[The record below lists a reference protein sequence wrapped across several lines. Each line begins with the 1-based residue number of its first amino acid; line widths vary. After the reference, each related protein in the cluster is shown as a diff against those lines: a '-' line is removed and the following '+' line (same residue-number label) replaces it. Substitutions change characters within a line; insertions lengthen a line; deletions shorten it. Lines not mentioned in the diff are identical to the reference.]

1 MKEIETVSF
10 CGTLWE
16 KGQREKNEDSLAFWH
31 MKKGKKNQVLAII
44 CDGIGGLQEGEQAS
58 SYVVRKMADWFMLEG
73 YKIRQSRKKT
83 MRLQQMCY
91 QIHEE
96 LRTYGKE
103 KGIRLGTTM
112 TMLLLDNQKVIW
124 AHCGDC
130 RLYLI
135 RRKKVR
141 KLTEEQCEKNGA
153 INRALGAGEWH
164 LVSMG
169 TCKVKREDTFL
180 LCTDGFYRNLNKE
193 ELQIWAKRE
202 IKDDTQAERML
213 KQIFQKKVSMGEK
226 DNISAIYFGVGKK
239 GKEGVG

>member
-1 MKEIETVSF
+1 MNGVETVAF

-16 KGQREKNEDSLAFWH
+16 KGQKEKNEDSLAFWH
-31 MKKGKKNQVLAII
+31 MKKGKDNQVLAII

-58 SYVVRKMADWFMLEG
+58 SYVVRKIADWFMSEG
-73 YKIRQSRKKT
+73 YKMNQNRKKE
-83 MRLQQMCY
+83 MRLQQICY

-112 TMLLLDNQKVIW
+112 TMLLLNNKKFIW

-135 RRKKVR
+135 RREKIR
-141 KLTEEQCEKNGA
+141 KITQEHCEKNGA
-153 INRALGAGEWH
+153 INRALGAGEWR
-164 LVSMG
+164 LVNVG
-169 TCKVKREDTFL
+169 ICKVKKKDAFL
-180 LCTDGFYRNLNKE
+180 LCTDGFYRNLDKE
-193 ELQIWAKRE
+193 VLQIWAKRKIE
-202 IKDDTQAERML
+202 DEKQAERML
-213 KQIFQKKVSMGEK
+213 KQIYQKKISMGEK

-239 GKEGVG
+239 KREEVK